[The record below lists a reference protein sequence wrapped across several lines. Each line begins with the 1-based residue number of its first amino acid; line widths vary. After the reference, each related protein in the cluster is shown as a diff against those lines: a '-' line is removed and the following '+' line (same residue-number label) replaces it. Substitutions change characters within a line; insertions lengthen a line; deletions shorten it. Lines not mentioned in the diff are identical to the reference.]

1 MLDPDSEL
9 IRKVSDGDGKSFT
22 ELVDKYKNR
31 VFSTVYRY
39 VKDPSMTEDLA
50 QEIFIKVWKNARTFK
65 GKSAFSTWLYRI
77 VVNHCLSFHSRR
89 KRHRTVELDE
99 SIPDSGGSLE
109 ERMDKRAK
117 SELIRQTVGA
127 LNRRQRIA
135 LILFKFEGYSCKEVA
150 EIMGISF
157 SAAQSLIFR
166 AIDNLR
172 KKLTPLRESRKI

>member
-1 MLDPDSEL
+1 MRDPDYNL
-9 IRKVSDGDGKSFT
+9 ITRISNGDEKAFS

-39 VKDPSMTEDLA
+39 VNDPSMTQDLA
-50 QEIFIKVWKNARTFK
+50 QEIFIKVWENVRTFK

-77 VVNHCLSFHSRR
+77 VVNHCLSFHSKR
-89 KRHRTVELDE
+89 KRHRTVELNE

-109 ERMDKRAK
+109 EKMGKKAK
-117 SELIRQTVGA
+117 SDLIRQTVA
-127 LNRRQRIA
+127 TLNRRQRIA

-150 EIMGISF
+150 GIMGISF

-166 AIDNLR
+166 ALDSLR
-172 KKLTPLRESRKI
+172 KKLVPLRNKGMI